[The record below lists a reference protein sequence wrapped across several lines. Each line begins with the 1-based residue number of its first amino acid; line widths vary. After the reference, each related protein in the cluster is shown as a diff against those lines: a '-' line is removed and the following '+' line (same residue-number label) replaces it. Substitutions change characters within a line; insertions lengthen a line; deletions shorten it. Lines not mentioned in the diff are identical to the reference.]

1 VINSFVV
8 KPNDVKVG
16 ECVNGSWSVSG
27 DVQVVRIL
35 RNNNVIVDNAPMTGN
50 GQDCFQNSGTEVYRL
65 EAVGADG
72 KIVKQEQTVTVNTAD
87 TSLVLVSYLDDQGQ
101 QAPVLPGTQITAVL
115 GANNSMK
122 GSAGCNTYT
131 TTYQISGS
139 KLTIAPPATGQMM
152 CSSPP
157 GIMEQEQAYLA
168 ALTKVNG
175 FQVAGDTLKL
185 TMKYVDPAD
194 NTEKVSVLLVFQ
206 RVK

>member
-1 VINSFVV
+1 MV
-8 KPNDVKVG
+8 KPSEIKVG

-35 RNNNVIVDNAPMTGN
+35 RNDKIIVDNAPMAGN
-50 GQDCFQNSGTEVYRL
+50 GQDCFQNSGTEVYTL

-72 KIVKQEQTVTVNTAD
+72 KSVTQQQTVTVNTAD

-115 GANNSMK
+115 GANNSLS
-122 GSAGCNTYT
+122 GSAGCNTYS
-131 TTYQISGS
+131 TTYQINGAN
-139 KLTIAPPATGQMM
+139 LTIAPPSAGKKVCADPQ
-152 CSSPP
+152 
-157 GIMEQEQAYLA
+157 GIMEQENAYLA

-185 TMKYVDPAD
+185 TMKYIDPAD
-194 NTEKVSVLLVFQ
+194 NTEKVSILLVFQ
-206 RVK
+206 KAK